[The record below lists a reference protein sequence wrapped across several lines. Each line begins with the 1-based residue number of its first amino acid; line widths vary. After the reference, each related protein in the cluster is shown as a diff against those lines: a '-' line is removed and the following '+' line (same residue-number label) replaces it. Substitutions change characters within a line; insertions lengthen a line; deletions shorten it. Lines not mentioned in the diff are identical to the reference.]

1 MKSLLTLFLILGISP
16 LLAQISPDNIQ
27 AAESLFDLSFDEGER
42 DSMLYSLGFQR
53 GDLQRIHE
61 YSLDNAVPPA
71 MNYRPI
77 PQGFEIEEQQFPIV
91 WSFPEEVKIP
101 ANKENLAFYTV
112 AELAFLLRTRK
123 ITSTA
128 LTKIYLDRLKRYGD
142 TLHCVVSLTEALA
155 LKQAAKADRE
165 IMAGLWRGPL
175 HGIPYGVKDLLSV
188 PGYKT
193 TWGAGPYKEQNR
205 GEEISTVVKKL
216 EAAGAVLVAKLSLG
230 ALAMGDVWFEGTTR
244 NPWNLEQGS
253 SGSSAGSSSATAAG
267 LVAFAIGTETWG
279 SIVSPSTRCSVTGL
293 RPTYG
298 RVSRAGGMALS
309 WSMDKIGPICRT
321 AQDCAMVLETI
332 RGADG
337 IDQTVTNAPF
347 NYFGEVDLS
356 QLKIGYFKDY
366 FDSKYGNK
374 KADSVSL
381 AVLRELGADLQP
393 VSFETEI
400 PVGALSVILTAE
412 AAAAFDELTR
422 SNQDSLLTRQMRQ
435 AWPNLFRTARFI
447 PAVDY
452 INANR
457 IRTQLLQEFHEMI
470 KEYDVIVT
478 PSYGGN
484 QLLATNLTGHP
495 CVVVPNGYQ
504 SQEGPASISFLGNLF
519 DEATILAVAKKY
531 QEATNFEDVHP
542 PLFVP

>member
-1 MKSLLTLFLILGISP
+1 MKSLLTLFLFLGISP
-16 LLAQISPDNIQ
+16 LIAQISPENIQ
-27 AAESLFDLSFDEGER
+27 SAESLFDLSFDEGER
-42 DSMLYSLGFQR
+42 DSMLNNLGFQR
-53 GDLQRIHE
+53 GNLQQIHE
-61 YSLDNAVPPA
+61 YSLDNAIPPA

-101 ANKENLAFYTV
+101 ANKEDLAFYTV
-112 AELAFLLRTRK
+112 AELAFLLRSRK

-128 LTKIYLDRLKRYGD
+128 LTKIYLERLKRYGD
-142 TLHCVVSLTEALA
+142 TLHCVVSLTEELA
-155 LKQAAKADRE
+155 LQQAAKADRE

-193 TWGAGPYKEQNR
+193 TWGAGPYRDQDR
-205 GEEISTVVKKL
+205 GEEMSTVVKKL

-298 RVSRAGGMALS
+298 RVSRAGAMALS
-309 WSMDKIGPICRT
+309 WSMDKIGPICRS

-347 NYFGEVDLS
+347 NYYGEVDLS

-366 FDSKYGNK
+366 FDSNYGNK

-381 AVLRELGADLQP
+381 AVLQELGADLQP

-422 SNQDSLLTRQMRQ
+422 TNQDSLLTRQMRQ

-457 IRTQLLQEFHEMI
+457 IRTQLLQEFHKMI
-470 KEYDVIVT
+470 QEYDVIVS

-484 QLLATNLTGHP
+484 QLLA
-495 CVVVPNGYQ
+495 
-504 SQEGPASISFLGNLF
+504 
-519 DEATILAVAKKY
+519 
-531 QEATNFEDVHP
+531 
-542 PLFVP
+542 